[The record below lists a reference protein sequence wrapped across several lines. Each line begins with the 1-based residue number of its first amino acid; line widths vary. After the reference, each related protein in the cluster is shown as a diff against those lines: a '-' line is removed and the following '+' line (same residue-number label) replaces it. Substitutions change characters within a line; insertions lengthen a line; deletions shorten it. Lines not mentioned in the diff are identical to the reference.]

1 MDHELKVFQ
10 ALSIA
15 TSDAR
20 DETLK
25 SVVILVLFDNDKLN
39 SDELKDIISKDFSFE
54 PHENELNVILKK
66 LIDVIIIYLLLT
78 VKFQE

>member
-54 PHENELNVILKK
+54 PHENELNVIE
-66 LIDVIIIYLLLT
+66 VSS
-78 VKFQE
+78 